1 MDELFRTLSFFIL
14 SIMLLLSYTIFRKIR
29 YSKKI
34 CLHYTLLMLITSL
47 ILFRFLGGILIIL
60 ALAILIKVDIHVNKT
75 NNLYAL
81 LIGVFVG
88 MNFFISDALVNVFLK
103 ILIKTPMNLYLY
115 ITYFTLSIIL
125 SIILSLVLSKVLN
138 IDYIHVNS
146 DYNHIQIKKQMF
158 LMLTILFSL
167 LAISISFITY
177 NILNI
182 QDMKVYLVNFI
193 LFISYLISNVIM
205 SYYYNQS
212 TSKQLELLNNKIDM
226 DRLQDYVSNIESLY
240 DNLRTFKHDYK
251 NILLTLNQYI
261 ENKDI
266 DALEEYYKEN
276 ILQTGSLVDIKDYTA
291 PLKNL
296 QNIPLKSLLLANIA
310 KAESK
315 NININI
321 EISEPIIHLAINPI
335 DISRLIG
342 IFLDNAIEESET
354 TNEKLLNIAI
364 ILKGVST
371 LIVIQNSCR
380 DNIPIYQLNQKGFS
394 TKGYNNRGLGL
405 YTAKEI
411 ISKNSNCSLNLEIEN
426 NIFTLELWIRN

>member
-1 MDELFRTLSFFIL
+1 MEELFRAISFFIL
-14 SIMLLLSYTIFRKIR
+14 NITLLLSYTIFRKVR
-29 YSKKI
+29 FSKKF
-34 CLHYTLLMLITSL
+34 CLQYILLMLITSL
-47 ILFRFLGGILIIL
+47 LLFRFLGGILIIL
-60 ALAILIKVDIHVNKT
+60 SLALLIKVDVYVNKT

-103 ILIKTPMNLYLY
+103 ILIKTPMNIHLYL
-115 ITYFTLSIIL
+115 TYFSLSILLSIIL
-125 SIILSLVLSKVLN
+125 SIVLSKVLN
-138 IDYIHVNS
+138 IDPINENS
-146 DYNHIQIKKQMF
+146 NYNQIQIKKQIF
-158 LMLTILFSL
+158 LMVTILFSL

-182 QDMKVYLVNFI
+182 QDMRVYLVNFI

-205 SYYYNQS
+205 SYYYNQA
-212 TSKQLELLNNKIDM
+212 TAKQLELLNNKIDM
-226 DRLQDYVSNIESLY
+226 ERLQDYVSNIESLY

-266 DALEEYYKEN
+266 NALEEYYKEN
-276 ILQTGSLVDIKDYTA
+276 ILQTGSLIDIKDYTA
-291 PLKNL
+291 PLKNI
-296 QNIPLKSLLLANIA
+296 QNIPLKSLLLANIS

-321 EISEPIIHLAINPI
+321 EISEPIIHLAIDPI
-335 DISRLIG
+335 DLSRLLG
-342 IFLDNAIEESET
+342 IFLDNAIEESELT
-354 TNEKLLNIAI
+354 TNKLLNIAI

-380 DNIPIYQLNQKGFS
+380 DNIPIYQLSDKGFS
-394 TKGYNNRGLGL
+394 TKGGNRGLGL

-411 ISKNSNCSLNLEIEN
+411 IDKYETCNLNLEIEN
-426 NIFTLELWIRN
+426 NMFTLELWIRN